1 MPENKTMTSAT
12 EPHAGCLHRE
22 LGGLAATQI
31 GRRGFLK
38 GGLAAAGLGALAAC
52 SVNPATGRYNF
63 GTIEDDVSTGRN
75 QHPEVLRAFGG
86 AYDDPKL
93 ARYVTEIG
101 KELVTFTEVPNL
113 RFTFTILNTPTV
125 NAFAIPG
132 GYVYVTRGLMAL
144 ASNEAELAGV
154 IGHEI
159 GHVIARHGSERQTQ
173 GVLAQLGAAAVA
185 MASGSPELTNVAALG
200 GQAYLQSYSRD
211 QEFEADTLGVDYMAS
226 AGYDPAAM
234 ATFLATLRDFSRLQA
249 EMAGRDPNSV
259 DQFNFMASHPRTQD
273 RVEKAIS
280 EAAAEKEPNAVLR
293 RGAYLQMINGMLYG
307 DDPKEGII
315 RGREFIHPVLRF
327 EFEAP
332 SGFRLQNSPSR
343 VVAGN
348 GRDAGMIFDIAQ
360 SASGSPSTYLSR
372 EWSNQVSLSNIDSF
386 TVRGLKAATGTTRV
400 TTQSGLTDIMVA
412 AIEAEDNRVYRFT
425 FLVPA
430 GRLQAYQTAFLD
442 TVRSFRRLTKA
453 QANRIKAYRL
463 LIKTAR
469 RRDTVD
475 RLSRN
480 MPFGKFN
487 AQAFRVL
494 NDLTGNQE
502 PSPGEEI
509 KVVTD

>member
-1 MPENKTMTSAT
+1 MPECKLGVSLAGR
-12 EPHAGCLHRE
+12 HRGCLHRDPC
-22 LGGLAATQI
+22 GLAGTKI
-31 GRRGFLK
+31 DRRVFLK
-38 GGLAAAGLGALAAC
+38 GGMAAAGLGALAAC

-63 GTIEDDVSTGRN
+63 GSIQDDVATGRS

-86 AYDDPKL
+86 AYDNPKL

-101 KELVTFTEVPNL
+101 NDLVTYTEAPTL
-113 RFTFTILNTPTV
+113 TFTFTILNTPTV

-185 MASGSPELTNVAALG
+185 VVSGSSELGNTAALG

-211 QEFEADTLGVDYMAS
+211 QEFEADTLGVEYMAS

-234 ATFLATLRDFSRLQA
+234 ATFLSTLRDFSRLQA

-259 DQFNFMASHPRTQD
+259 DQFNFMASHPRTAD
-273 RVEKAIS
+273 RVEKAIA
-280 EAAAEKEPNAVLR
+280 EAAAETPLEPVLR
-293 RGAYLQMINGMLYG
+293 RDAYLQKINGMLYG

-315 RGREFIHPVLRF
+315 KGREFIHPVLRF

-332 SGFRLQNSPSR
+332 KGFRLQNSPSR
-343 VVAGN
+343 VVASN

-360 SASGSPSTYLSR
+360 SASGSPSTYLAR
-372 EWSNQVSLSNIDSF
+372 EWSDRVALSDIDSF
-386 TVRGLKAATGTTRV
+386 SVRGLKAATGTTRV
-400 TTQSGLTDIMVA
+400 RTQSGLTDILVA
-412 AIEAEDNRVYRFT
+412 AIEAGDMRVYRFT

-430 GRLQAYQTAFLD
+430 GRLQAFQKAFLD
-442 TVRSFRRLTKA
+442 TVRSFRRLSKA
-453 QANRIKAYRL
+453 QASRIKAFRL
-463 LIKTAR
+463 SIKTVR
-469 RRDTVD
+469 RRDNVA

-494 NDLTGNQE
+494 NDLTGSQE
-502 PSPGEEI
+502 PTPGEEI
-509 KVVTD
+509 KVVSA